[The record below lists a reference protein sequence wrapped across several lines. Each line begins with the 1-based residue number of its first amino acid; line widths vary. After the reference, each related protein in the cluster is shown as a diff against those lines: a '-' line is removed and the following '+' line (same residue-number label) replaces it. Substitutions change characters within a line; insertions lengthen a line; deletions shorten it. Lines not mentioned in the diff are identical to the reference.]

1 MKVFSDLWGRFL
13 DAGGFSDAS
22 WKKKTLSVF
31 LLALLAWTAAFTF
44 WSDAEDLR
52 ARRVLQRGR
61 YNDLN
66 SVLREYS
73 ALRKLRGSERSPD
86 EPIAAVAGEDLLTV
100 VSNVVSSLGL
110 RENMISLSASA
121 ARGGL
126 STVSLTLEGVSA
138 ENLARFLQEIDRR
151 SISAF
156 SADLRAARGSEDIRT
171 LTVFLMLGASS

>member
-1 MKVFSDLWGRFL
+1 VKIFSDLWGRFL

-22 WKKKTLSVF
+22 WKKKTFYVF
-31 LLALLAWTAAFTF
+31 LLALLAWTAALSF
-44 WSDAEDLR
+44 WSDAEELR

-61 YNDLN
+61 YNDLV

-73 ALRKLRGSERSPD
+73 ALRKLKGGEGSANAPV
-86 EPIAAVAGEDLLTV
+86 AAVAGEDLLTV

-121 ARGGL
+121 ARGGA
-126 STVSLTLEGVSA
+126 SSVSLTLEGVSG

-151 SISAF
+151 SIEAF
-156 SADLRAARGSEDIRT
+156 SADLRAARASDEKRT
-171 LTVFLMLGASS
+171 LTVYLMLGASS